1 MYNDPMGTQPELSI
15 VTPLLDEEETLPTL
29 ITTLAGQEGVRFELI
44 LCDGGSRDGTLE
56 LARNLGNEAPFSV
69 NVITAKRGRGEQMN
83 AGAAVSKG
91 EAILFLHA
99 DSRFSEPNAL
109 RLALDFLH
117 REIAIFGNERTA
129 GRFSIRFDHGD
140 SPPSL
145 AYRFYES
152 KARLDRQGCTHGDQG
167 FMMKQDFFNEIGPF
181 DGSLPMLAETC
192 LAERVREQGRW
203 ILFPAEIHTS
213 CRRFEK
219 EGFYE
224 RQAMNAII
232 MNFAVLG
239 WERFFRE
246 LPGIYD
252 SNKRRGRLPLTNML
266 KEIGYLIDSLP
277 LKQRLS
283 LWYKTGRYVRSN
295 AWQIPFFLDVRRNFR
310 SGLGVGEGDNQL
322 LSIYDRFLDRMTDN
336 PAGYLLAF
344 LLTWVWFR
352 IARLDF
358 KNIGILNK

>member
-1 MYNDPMGTQPELSI
+1 MGTQPELSI
-15 VTPLLDEEETLPTL
+15 VTPLLDEEETLPAL

-69 NVITAKRGRGEQMN
+69 NVITATRGRGEQMN
-83 AGAAVSKG
+83 TGAAISKG
-91 EAILFLHA
+91 ETILFLHA

-109 RLALDFLH
+109 RSSLDFLH
-117 REIAIFGNERTA
+117 REIATFGDERTA
-129 GRFSIRFDHGD
+129 GRFSIRFDRGEA
-140 SPPSL
+140 PPSL
-145 AYRFYES
+145 TYRYYES

-167 FMMKQDFFNEIGPF
+167 FMMKHSFFNEIGPF
-181 DGSLPMLAETC
+181 GDSLPMLAETR
-192 LAERVREQGRW
+192 LAERIRERGRW
-203 ILFPAEIHTS
+203 ILFPAELITS

-219 EGFYE
+219 EGLYQ

-232 MNFAVLG
+232 MNFAAQG
-239 WERFFRE
+239 WGRFFRE

-266 KEIGYLIDSLP
+266 KEIGYLINSLP

-283 LWYKTGRYVRSN
+283 LWYETGRYVRYN

-310 SGLGVGEGDNQL
+310 GGLGVGEGDNSL
-322 LSIYDRFLDRMTDN
+322 LSIHDRYLDRVTDN
-336 PAGYLLAF
+336 PAGYLLAS
-344 LLTWVWFR
+344 LLTWAWFR
-352 IARLDF
+352 IARLNF
-358 KNIGILNK
+358 KNIAKLDK